1 MNTAEKIIKAASE
14 ITENEVERR
23 IGEWLAIEVV
33 DDTEVLTEE
42 AQELFNEVYDN
53 VTTILN
59 QNFSWHPP
67 PICHYNPPMNTTMFK
82 NLIGQDQVKSQLEF
96 FAQAQNKTGVAPF
109 LMMSGAKGL
118 GKTEFAKEYASNL
131 KNKDGSK
138 RPFLEINCS
147 TIKNANAF
155 FEQIFLPIVMHNEIT
170 ILMDE
175 AHMLPKDLVNAFLTV
190 FNTEKGS
197 YKEYHHA
204 EQIFAFDFAKQNFI
218 FATTE
223 MDKLFAPFKDRLT
236 VVDFKPYTQQEMA
249 DIIDLVCGEIEFED
263 GLRLEIADTTRGN
276 ARSAVKRC
284 KEIMLYC
291 ETNNSKDFS
300 KDDWGKMCKVLDI
313 KALGLSNLEIEILN
327 ILKERGNCSLQ
338 MISAVTGMSRTAIQR
353 DAEIYLLKRGLMKI
367 NGTREITGKGLN
379 VIKKK

>member
-1 MNTAEKIIKAASE
+1 M
-14 ITENEVERR
+14 ITN
-23 IGEWLAIEVV
+23 
-33 DDTEVLTEE
+33 
-42 AQELFNEVYDN
+42 
-53 VTTILN
+53 
-59 QNFSWHPP
+59 
-67 PICHYNPPMNTTMFK
+67 TMFN
-82 NLIGQDQVKSQLEF
+82 NLIGQDEVKRQLSF
-96 FAQAQNKTGVAPF
+96 FAKAQNKTGVAPF

-118 GKTEFAKEYASNL
+118 GKTEFAKEYSQNL

-170 ILMDE
+170 ILLDE

-190 FNTEKGS
+190 FNTEKGT

-223 MDKLFAPFKDRLT
+223 LDKLFAPFKDRLT
-236 VVDFKPYTQQEMA
+236 IVDFKPYTQQEMA
-249 DIIDLVCGEIEFED
+249 DIIDLVCGEIEFDD
-263 GLRLEIADTTRGN
+263 GLALDIADTTRGN

-291 ETNNSKDFS
+291 ESKNKKDFTN
-300 KDDWGKMCKVLDI
+300 KDWKSMSHTLGI
-313 KALGLSNLEIEILN
+313 KPLGLSNIEVEILK

-338 MISAVTGMSRTAIQR
+338 MLSAVTGMSRTAIQKE
-353 DAEIYLLKRGLMKI
+353 AELYLLKRGLMKI
-367 NGTREITGKGLN
+367 NGQREISGKGVNILE
-379 VIKKK
+379 KFK

>member
-1 MNTAEKIIKAASE
+1 M
-14 ITENEVERR
+14 ITE
-23 IGEWLAIEVV
+23 
-33 DDTEVLTEE
+33 
-42 AQELFNEVYDN
+42 
-53 VTTILN
+53 TI
-59 QNFSWHPP
+59 
-67 PICHYNPPMNTTMFK
+67 FK
-82 NLIGQDQVKSQLEF
+82 NLIGQDEVKRQLSF
-96 FAQAQNKTGVAPF
+96 YADAQNKTGVAPF
-109 LMMSGAKGL
+109 LMLSGAKGL
-118 GKTEFAKEYASNL
+118 GKTEFAKQYAEAL

-204 EQIFAFDFAKQNFI
+204 EQIFQFDFTKQNFI

-223 MDKLFAPFKDRLT
+223 LDKLFAPFKDRLT
-236 VVDFKPYTQQEMA
+236 IVDFKPYTVDELAQ
-249 DIIDLVCGEIEFED
+249 ITVLVCGEIEFED
-263 GLRLEIADTTRGN
+263 GLLQDIAETTTGN
-276 ARSAVKRC
+276 ARSAVKRS

-291 ETNNSKDFS
+291 ETQADKDYS
-300 KDDWGKMCKVLDI
+300 NDDWKQMSHTLGI
-313 KALGLSNLEIEILN
+313 KPLGLSNIEIEILT

-338 MISAVTGMSRTAIQR
+338 MLSAVTGMSRTAIQKE
-353 DAEIYLLKRGLMKI
+353 AELYLLKRGLMKI
-367 NGTREITGKGLN
+367 NGQRELSGRGANILQK
-379 VIKKK
+379 I

>member
-1 MNTAEKIIKAASE
+1 MI
-14 ITENEVERR
+14 
-23 IGEWLAIEVV
+23 
-33 DDTEVLTEE
+33 
-42 AQELFNEVYDN
+42 
-53 VTTILN
+53 
-59 QNFSWHPP
+59 
-67 PICHYNPPMNTTMFK
+67 TTMFN
-82 NLIGQDQVKSQLEF
+82 NLIGQDEVKRQLSF
-96 FAQAQNKTGVAPF
+96 FSKAQNKTGVAPF
-109 LMMSGAKGL
+109 IMMSGAKGL

-131 KNKDGSK
+131 KNRDGSK

-155 FEQIFLPIVMHNEIT
+155 FEQIFLPIVMHNEVT

-190 FNTEKGS
+190 FNTEKGT

-223 MDKLFAPFKDRLT
+223 LDKLFAPFKDRLT
-236 VVDFKPYTQQEMA
+236 IVDFKPYTQQEMA
-249 DIIDLVCGEIEFED
+249 DIIDLVCGEIEFDD
-263 GLRLEIADTTRGN
+263 GLALEIADTTRGN

-291 ETNNSKDFS
+291 ESKNKKDFTN
-300 KDDWGKMCKVLDI
+300 KDWKSMSHTLGI
-313 KALGLSNLEIEILN
+313 KPLGLSNIEVEILK

-338 MISAVTGMSRTAIQR
+338 MLSAVTGMSRTAIQKE
-353 DAEIYLLKRGLMKI
+353 AELYLLKRGLMKI
-367 NGTREITGKGLN
+367 NGQREISGKGVNILE
-379 VIKKK
+379 KF

>member
-1 MNTAEKIIKAASE
+1 
-14 ITENEVERR
+14 
-23 IGEWLAIEVV
+23 
-33 DDTEVLTEE
+33 
-42 AQELFNEVYDN
+42 
-53 VTTILN
+53 
-59 QNFSWHPP
+59 
-67 PICHYNPPMNTTMFK
+67 MNTTMFK

-118 GKTEFAKEYASNL
+118 GKTEFAKEYASDL

-190 FNTEKGS
+190 FNTEKGT

-204 EQIFAFDFAKQNFI
+204 EQIFSFDFAKQNFI

-236 VVDFKPYTQQEMA
+236 IVDFKPYTQQEMA

-300 KDDWGKMCKVLDI
+300 KDDWGKMCRVLDI

-379 VIKKK
+379 VIEKK